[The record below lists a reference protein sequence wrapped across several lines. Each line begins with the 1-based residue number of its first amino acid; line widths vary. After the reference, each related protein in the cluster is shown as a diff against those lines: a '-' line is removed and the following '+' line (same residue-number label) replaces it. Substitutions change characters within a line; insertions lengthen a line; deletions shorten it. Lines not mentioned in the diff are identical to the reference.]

1 MSTRL
6 KVGDLVQVITGG
18 KDLKGKQ
25 GRVSR
30 ILVDEDKVIV
40 EGLNM
45 VTRHQR
51 PTPRNQKGGKIS
63 KEAPI
68 HASNVMPVDP
78 KTGKPTRVKQQITK
92 DGDKTKKT
100 RVGKSGAELTA
111 G

>member
-1 MSTRL
+1 MERL
-6 KVGDLVQVITGG
+6 KVGDLVQVISGG
-18 KDLKGKQ
+18 KELKGKQ

-30 ILVDEDKVIV
+30 ILVDDQKVIV

-51 PTPRNQKGGKIS
+51 PTPRNQKGGKIR

-68 HASNVMPVDP
+68 HISKVMPVDP
-78 KTGKPTRVKQQITK
+78 KTGKPTRVSRRATTE
-92 DGDKTKKT
+92 GDKTKKT
-100 RVGKSGAELTA
+100 RVAKSGAELGA